1 MFPIGEIDLRW
12 SRESGVGEGS
22 NSNRNKTWLQIRFPK
37 NSPPA
42 VMTETKTHF
51 ASAIRLSRELPEANL
66 WKADLVGRKPSM
78 HAKDTSRSPLTVE
91 TVAHRDHIG
100 LAFAANNELT
110 AGALAF
116 TGHKAPSK

>member
-1 MFPIGEIDLRW
+1 MFPISEIDLRW
-12 SRESGVGEGS
+12 SRESGIGEGS
-22 NSNRNKTWLQIRFPK
+22 NSNRNKTWSQIGFPK

-42 VMTETKTHF
+42 VMTKTYF
-51 ASAIRLSRELPEANL
+51 ASAIRLSRELPEANF
-66 WKADLVGRKPSM
+66 WKADMAGRKPSM
-78 HAKDTSRSPLTVE
+78 HAKDTSRSPLTVQ